1 MTFGHRLSQLL
12 RLAPLLTVAVLAGGT
27 ALQVGCSSAPE
38 TDNANGED
46 LSDSNRGHGYTG
58 YGYGYGY
65 GYGDGYGSYGY
76 GSYGYGSYGYG
87 SYGYGYGSYGYG
99 DDTGN

>member
-46 LSDSNRGHGYTG
+46 LSEDGPGHGYTG

-65 GYGDGYGSYGY
+65 GHGYGSYGY
-76 GSYGYGSYGYG
+76 GSYG